1 MPPRDPFIRIPRRT
15 LDPRTCIRRR
25 WPNGVGLDASSDSL
39 WPHAIISDGDGGA
52 YAVTSGFSM
61 ASNAFEIK
69 LHHVD
74 VSGVKS
80 GPTLVASFNGHPVP
94 KLLSSRNGSCIVI
107 WTFRGIAQPLLA
119 QRFDAQCNPVWT
131 TPVELAS
138 LVGGF
143 YAVGAGEDGAGGAV
157 VVFIRGAGNYEYRI
171 QNVNAAGTLQWGI
184 SGKPLPLP
192 FISFANNVSQSIVPV
207 GNGFALVWVDYVP
220 VVGTL
225 KGLWL
230 DGNGQV
236 TAGPFEI
243 AATGEAWWDLSGV
256 HRVVSDSTN
265 GFWVAAAPAAG
276 GQLRLLRFDS
286 DAVLPATTVASRTLA
301 IPESYAIAADG
312 RGGVFVA
319 AVGPGGSVTLDHLN
333 ASGAAVWANRP
344 GFASIAVANLPSQSI
359 LAFDPAS
366 ARLVSVA
373 ARDPNSAI
381 VVYENKGLNSRIRSR
396 CIDSLGR
403 AFGPDIDVAGTP
415 GNHSFALL
423 NPPFVPTG
431 PAQLIPP
438 GQPIP
443 PPDSDTAR
451 CTWLTTSGANTNTV
465 SAQKIGCCPEVFD
478 VDLVPNPFS
487 FTCAVPSDS
496 PTTPGAFALSFPCRI
511 ESGGAFGM
519 LSLPQLARIPGLT
532 LPGSLVSPTVPPP
545 DWVRLVFS
553 RVPDDVRLQ
562 LYAHTGERIA
572 VAKAIPGGME
582 PATVELTFKPKAKLG
597 YLLAFIRNDADSS
610 SASIRVG
617 VNARFGN
624 GRPPAWPNREGPP
637 TDRQIRKKRKSRRSK
652 K

>member
-1 MPPRDPFIRIPRRT
+1 
-15 LDPRTCIRRR
+15 
-25 WPNGVGLDASSDSL
+25 
-39 WPHAIISDGDGGA
+39 
-52 YAVTSGFSM
+52 M

-80 GPTLVASFNGHPVP
+80 GPTLVASFNGRPVA
-94 KLLSSRNGSCIVI
+94 KLLSSRNGNCIVVYGF
-107 WTFRGIAQPLLA
+107 TGNNGQSLQA
-119 QRFDAQCNPVWT
+119 QRFDAGCNPVWT
-131 TPVELAS
+131 APAELADV
-138 LVGGF
+138 VGGF

-157 VVFIRGAGNYEYRI
+157 AVFIRGAGNYEFRA
-171 QNVNAAGTLQWGI
+171 QRVSATGSLQWGT
-184 SGKPLPLP
+184 SGSALPLP
-192 FISFANNVSQSIVPV
+192 FIQFGNHVSPSVVAV
-207 GNGFALVWVDYVP
+207 GNAFAAVWVGYVP
-220 VVGTL
+220 VIGTL
-225 KGLWL
+225 MGLWL

-243 AATGEAWWDLSGV
+243 ASTKEEWWELSGV
-256 HRVVSDSTN
+256 RRVVADGAN
-265 GFWVAAAPAAG
+265 GIWVGAAPAAA
-276 GQLRLLRFDS
+276 GQLRLLRFDAG
-286 DAVLPATTVASRTLA
+286 AVLPATTVTSRGLV
-301 IPESYAIAADG
+301 IPEAYAIAADG

-319 AVGPGGSVTLDHLN
+319 AVDPSGSVTLDHLN
-333 ASGAAVWANRP
+333 SMGAQAWTNRP
-344 GFASIAVANLPSQSI
+344 GFAAISVANLPPQST

-381 VVYENKGLNSRIRSR
+381 VLYENRSLNSRIRSR
-396 CIDSLGR
+396 CIDIVGR
-403 AFGPDIDVAGTP
+403 PGPETDVAAAP

-451 CTWLTTSGANTNTV
+451 CTWLTTSGANTNAV
-465 SAQKIGCCPEVFD
+465 SAQKIGCCPEVHD
-478 VDLVPNPFS
+478 VDLVPNPFT

-496 PTTPGAFALSFPCRI
+496 PTTPGAVALSFPCRL
-511 ESGGAFGM
+511 ESSATFGM
-519 LSLPQLARIPGLT
+519 LSLPQLARIPGVT

-553 RVPDDVRLQ
+553 RVPNDVRLQ
-562 LYAHTGERIA
+562 LYAHTGERVA

-582 PATVELTFKPKAKLG
+582 PATVELAFKPKAKLG
-597 YLLAFIRNDADSS
+597 YLLAFIRDTIDSS

-617 VNARFGN
+617 VNASFGN
-624 GRPPAWPNREGPP
+624 GRPPVRPGPGGLP
-637 TDRQIRKKRKSRRSK
+637 TEKQLRSKRKRRRSK
-652 K
+652 KK